1 MSVNYDYYRTF
12 YFVAKSRSFTRAAEI
27 MLSSQPNITRSMNN
41 LEQELGCRLFV
52 RSNRGITL
60 TPEGNK
66 LFAHVSVAYEQL
78 QAGEAELANN
88 KSLKSGTI
96 SIAANETA
104 LHGILLS
111 KLRQLH
117 KDYPGFRIRIANYA
131 TPQAVL
137 ALKNG
142 LLELA
147 VVTTPTGVRKP
158 FREVPLK
165 PFKEIL
171 VGGPDFSFLRG
182 KTLCLKDLQNYPL
195 ICLGADTKTFEFYDR
210 FFLEHGLA
218 LHPDME
224 TATTDQVLPLV
235 KSGLGIGFLPED
247 LAAEALERNEVFQI
261 CLAESIPERSICLVK
276 DTLRPLSIAAKE
288 LEKLLR
294 QP

>member
-1 MSVNYDYYRTF
+1 MSVNYDYYRIF
-12 YFVAKSRSFTRAAEI
+12 YFVAKSRSFTRAAKI

-52 RSNRGITL
+52 RSNRGVKL

-66 LFAHVSVAYEQL
+66 LFAHVSVAFEQL
-78 QAGEAELANN
+78 QAGEAELAND
-88 KSLKSGTI
+88 KSLQSGTV

-158 FREVPLK
+158 LREIPLK
-165 PFKEIL
+165 PFREIL

-210 FFLEHGLA
+210 FFVEHGLT

-235 KSGLGIGFLPED
+235 KSGLGIGFLPEN

-261 CLAESIPERSICLVK
+261 RLAESIPERNICLVK
-276 DTLRPLSIAAKE
+276 DTLRPLSIATKE

>member
-12 YFVAKSRSFTRAAEI
+12 YFVAKSRSFTRAAGI

-52 RSNRGITL
+52 RSNRGVTL
-60 TPEGNK
+60 TPEGKK
-66 LFAHVSVAYEQL
+66 LFTHVSTAYEQL
-78 QAGEAELANN
+78 EAGEAELAND
-88 KSLKSGTI
+88 KSLQSGTV

-111 KLRQLH
+111 KLHQLH
-117 KDYPGFRIRIANYA
+117 KDYPGIRIRIANYA

-147 VVTTPTGVRKP
+147 VVTTPTGVRRP
-158 FREVPLK
+158 FREIPLK
-165 PFKEIL
+165 PFREIL

-182 KTLCLKDLQNYPL
+182 QTLSLKDLQNYPL
-195 ICLGADTKTFEFYDR
+195 ICLAADTKTFEFYDR
-210 FFLEHGLA
+210 LFLEHGLT

-235 KSGLGIGFLPED
+235 KSGLGIGFLPEN

-261 CLAESIPERSICLVK
+261 RLAESIPERNICLVK

-294 QP
+294 QT

>member
-78 QAGEAELANN
+78 QAGEAELVNN
-88 KSLKSGTI
+88 KSLQSGTV

-158 FREVPLK
+158 FWEVPLK

-171 VGGPDFSFLRG
+171 VGGPEFSFLRG

>member
-12 YFVAKSRSFTRAAEI
+12 YFVAKSRSFTRAAGI

-52 RSNRGITL
+52 RSNRGVTL
-60 TPEGNK
+60 TPEGKK
-66 LFAHVSVAYEQL
+66 LFTHVSAAYEQL
-78 QAGEAELANN
+78 QAGEAELAND
-88 KSLKSGTI
+88 KSLQSGAV

-111 KLRQLH
+111 KLRQFH
-117 KDYPGFRIRIANYA
+117 KAYPGFRIRIFNYA

-137 ALKNG
+137 ALRNG

-158 FREVPLK
+158 LREIPLK
-165 PFKEIL
+165 PFREIL
-171 VGGPDFSFLRG
+171 VGGPDFSFLKG
-182 KTLCLKDLQNYPL
+182 ETLRLKDLQNYPL
-195 ICLGADTKTFEFYDR
+195 ICLAADTKTFEFYDR
-210 FFLEHGLA
+210 LFLEHGLA

-235 KSGLGIGFLPED
+235 KSGLGIGFLPEN
-247 LAAEALERNEVFQI
+247 LATEALERKEVFQI
-261 CLAESIPERSICLVK
+261 RLAESIPERNICMVK

>member
-1 MSVNYDYYRTF
+1 MSVNYDYYRIF
-12 YFVAKSRSFTRAAEI
+12 YFVAKSRSFTRAAGI

-52 RSNRGITL
+52 RSNRGVTL
-60 TPEGNK
+60 TPEGKK
-66 LFAHVSVAYEQL
+66 LFTHVSTAYEQL
-78 QAGEAELANN
+78 EAGEAELAND
-88 KSLKSGTI
+88 KSLQSGTV

-117 KDYPGFRIRIANYA
+117 KDYPGIRIRIANYA

-147 VVTTPTGVRKP
+147 VVTTPTGVRRP
-158 FREVPLK
+158 FLEIPLK
-165 PFKEIL
+165 PFREIL
-171 VGGPDFSFLRG
+171 VGGPDFSFLKG
-182 KTLCLKDLQNYPL
+182 ETLCLKDLQSYPL
-195 ICLGADTKTFEFYDR
+195 ICLAADTKTFEFYDR
-210 FFLEHGLA
+210 LFLEHGLT

-235 KSGLGIGFLPED
+235 KSGLGIGFLPEN

-261 CLAESIPERSICLVK
+261 RLAESIPERNICLVK